1 MSSKESE
8 HPEECGTLKT
18 CRLSIT
24 MRLVLAYALSAIS
37 LLLIST
43 AFLHSTVN
51 SVLETAESNYIDD
64 RYHVFRAVIET
75 QPDFVDVIKQVIEWE
90 GVYATFPEY
99 YARIQSRNSGVLI
112 ETLDMEKLIPT
123 DKFPDTYK
131 SKIKEDPKNH
141 ILYKGQNGR
150 SYLLKSFWADTL
162 APSQRIEILIA
173 KDVTAETALIE
184 NKHRTVIS
192 LLIILILFTVLFS
205 FVVARKVLMPLG
217 ELAKVANLIT
227 LDKIGLRIKNPT
239 CWPIELRS
247 SAIAFNSMLDRLK
260 DSFAQIS
267 EYTANLAHELRTPV
281 NNLLGETEIVLSKE
295 RTPEEYRM
303 VLESGHDEHMR
314 LMRMIDALLFMA
326 RGENPANQIENSLF
340 DPMNEITKV
349 CCFQEALAEE
359 KQAQISSNGEGLIYG
374 DPVLF
379 CRVMNN
385 LVSNALYYSSSGV
398 NIVISVIK
406 SRDNYIDV
414 VVSDTGYGIQEEEL
428 NHVFDRFYRVM
439 SSRSSYP
446 QGSGLGLSIV
456 KFIMELHKGK
466 VTIQSKPGQG
476 TTVTLHFPAPPPGS
490 YKSAS

>member
-1 MSSKESE
+1 MSSEDSE
-8 HPEECGTLKT
+8 YFDQCGVVKT
-18 CRLSIT
+18 CRLSLT
-24 MRLVLAYALSAIS
+24 MRLVLAYALSAIT
-37 LLLIST
+37 LLLFTSV
-43 AFLHSTVN
+43 FLHSTVN
-51 SVLETAESNYIDD
+51 NVMEKAEKNYIDD

-75 QPDFVDVIKQVIEWE
+75 QPDFADVIKQVIEWE

-99 YARIQSRNSGVLI
+99 YARIQSRNSGILV
-112 ETLDMEKLIPT
+112 ETLSMDELIPT
-123 DKFPDTYK
+123 DKFPTTFK
-131 SKIKEDPKNH
+131 SAIKEDPENY
-141 ILYKGQNGR
+141 ILFKGKNGR

-173 KDVTAETALIE
+173 KDVTAETDLIE
-184 NKHRTVIS
+184 KKHQIIIS
-192 LLIILILFTVLFS
+192 ILIVLILFAVLCS

-260 DSFAQIS
+260 DSFKQIS

-281 NNLLGETEIVLSKE
+281 NNLMGETEIVLSRE

-303 VLESGHDEHMR
+303 VLESGHEEHMR

-326 RGENPANQIENSLF
+326 RGENPANHIENSLF
-340 DPMNEITKV
+340 DPMDEITKV
-349 CCFQEALAEE
+349 CCFNEALAEE
-359 KQAQISSNGEGLIYG
+359 KQAQISSKGEGLIYG
-374 DPVLF
+374 DPTLF
-379 CRVMNN
+379 RRVMSN
-385 LVSNALYYSSSGV
+385 LVTNALYYSYPGV
-398 NIVISVIK
+398 KIVISVIK
-406 SRDNYIDV
+406 SKDHYVDV
-414 VVSDTGYGIQEEEL
+414 VVSDTGYGISEEDL

-456 KFIMELHKGK
+456 KFIMQLHKGE
-466 VTIQSKPGQG
+466 VTIQSRLGQG
-476 TTVTLHFPAPPPGS
+476 TTVTLHFPAPPTGVV
-490 YKSAS
+490 

>member
-1 MSSKESE
+1 MPSE
-8 HPEECGTLKT
+8 DNEYFDQCGTIKT
-18 CRLSIT
+18 CRLSLT
-24 MRLVLAYALSAIS
+24 MRLVLVYAISAIT

-43 AFLHSTVN
+43 AFLHTN
-51 SVLETAESNYIDD
+51 INNILETAESNYIDD

-90 GVYATFPEY
+90 GVYAAFPEY
-99 YARIQSRNSGVLI
+99 YARIQVRNAGILI
-112 ETLDMEKLIPT
+112 ETLDMDKLIPT

-131 SKIKEDPKNH
+131 SKIKEDPKKH
-141 ILYKGQNGR
+141 FLYKGNNGR

-173 KDVTAETALIE
+173 KDVTAETDLIAK
-184 NKHRTVIS
+184 KHR
-192 LLIILILFTVLFS
+192 IIVSILMVLILFAIFFS
-205 FVVARKVLMPLG
+205 FVVARKVLTPLG
-217 ELAKVANLIT
+217 DLAKVANLIT
-227 LDKIGLRIKNPT
+227 LDKIGLRIKDPT
-239 CWPIELRS
+239 CWPVELRS

-260 DSFAQIS
+260 NSFAQIS

-281 NNLLGETEIVLSKE
+281 NNLMGEAEIALSKE

-340 DPMNEITKV
+340 DPMNEIEKV
-349 CCFQEALAEE
+349 CCFNEALVEE

-374 DPVLF
+374 DPTLF

-385 LVSNALYYSSSGV
+385 LVSNALYYSSPGV
-398 NIVISVIK
+398 KISISVIK
-406 SRDNYIDV
+406 SRDGYIDV
-414 VVSDTGYGIQEEEL
+414 VVSDTGHGISEEDL

-456 KFIMELHKGK
+456 KFIMQLHKGT
-466 VTIQSKPGQG
+466 VTIQSILGQG
-476 TTVTLHFPAPPPGS
+476 TTVTLHFPAHHT
-490 YKSAS
+490 KSG